1 MSARL
6 VVFVVLG
13 FLVSLAA
20 AGTAAPEHQGGTAE
34 AAKLKN
40 PVSATPE
47 SLAAGEMLYR
57 RRCAGC
63 HGVDG
68 KGGPPKDAGDPR
80 AANLTDD
87 TWDHGGT
94 DGEIYTVIREGIGPN
109 YRMEAFAD
117 RLSDTDTW
125 NIINYVRSLANK

>member
-1 MSARL
+1 MGGRL
-6 VVFVVLG
+6 AAVVLLG
-13 FLVSLAA
+13 CLVNLAA
-20 AGTAAPEHQGGTAE
+20 AVTAAPQQQGGNAE

-40 PVSATPE
+40 PVAATPA
-47 SLAAGEMLYR
+47 SIGAGEMLYR

-68 KGGPPKDAGDPR
+68 KGGPPKDAGDPA

-87 TWDHGGT
+87 KWDHGGT
-94 DGEIYTVIREGIGPN
+94 DGEIYTVIREGLGPD

-117 RLSDTDTW
+117 RLSETETW
-125 NIINYVRSLANK
+125 NIINYVRSLAKK